1 MKNTQF
7 YLLFLLAPILVEII
21 MGLQTLYSS
30 DFSSLGI
37 IIKGMIF
44 FILFF
49 IGLRY
54 NSLRMYALILFCFLF
69 VFITIFNLPNIGI
82 EEISI
87 LVKLFFPLITYLFIK
102 DSRITTSKLIK
113 YFFYF
118 NFLICASNLILIAS
132 GNSPLTYGYSFGFT
146 GIFNST
152 NDLVVCLIF
161 NLFLLFY
168 LSEKSLI
175 SYKQLYIHVIPI
187 CTLAILTGSRT
198 GIILSLFILFYF
210 TIFLK
215 INFFKIKS
223 SIRLFF
229 IISLVSS
236 STIFFSIQIKS
247 FIAENEYTVDRIIS
261 LYNPDESNYKSPRK
275 KGLDAAVKV
284 FSNDL
289 YSFFTGFG
297 YENFKTNLSQYTRF
311 RNSMTGK
318 LGKHSELDFI
328 DIIGYLGFICFLP
341 FITFYFY
348 IIYNRPFNTPVIFL
362 SIMIIYSCIAGHVF
376 MNTIIYLPFSL
387 LLIFNKI
394 NIFNEKKPI

>member
-118 NFLICASNLILIAS
+118 YFLICASNLILI
-132 GNSPLTYGYSFGFT
+132 
-146 GIFNST
+146 
-152 NDLVVCLIF
+152 
-161 NLFLLFY
+161 
-168 LSEKSLI
+168 
-175 SYKQLYIHVIPI
+175 
-187 CTLAILTGSRT
+187 
-198 GIILSLFILFYF
+198 
-210 TIFLK
+210 
-215 INFFKIKS
+215 S
-223 SIRLFF
+223 S
-229 IISLVSS
+229 
-236 STIFFSIQIKS
+236 
-247 FIAENEYTVDRIIS
+247 
-261 LYNPDESNYKSPRK
+261 
-275 KGLDAAVKV
+275 
-284 FSNDL
+284 
-289 YSFFTGFG
+289 
-297 YENFKTNLSQYTRF
+297 
-311 RNSMTGK
+311 
-318 LGKHSELDFI
+318 
-328 DIIGYLGFICFLP
+328 
-341 FITFYFY
+341 
-348 IIYNRPFNTPVIFL
+348 
-362 SIMIIYSCIAGHVF
+362 
-376 MNTIIYLPFSL
+376 
-387 LLIFNKI
+387 
-394 NIFNEKKPI
+394 